1 MAADGDGGDRASFS
15 AWCEERRA
23 SLVELLQALVRAR
36 SENPP
41 GNEVG
46 VAEIVR
52 HALEELGAEVATFE
66 AAPGRPTLVGTL
78 TSNRPGR
85 AVLCNAHMDTV
96 PAGTGWSI
104 EDPFSAVVRDG
115 LVHGRG
121 TVDHKSP
128 IAALLCAAACLKA
141 HARLEG
147 RLVMVFDADEET
159 GGELGMRHLL
169 SSYDPD
175 VEMAF
180 YAMPTS
186 YTEDGAQYFDLGVD
200 TIAIGSPGMLEV
212 QVVCSSET
220 AYHVAPVDWY
230 YPAEVAVKIADAVTE
245 QFAAPRWLGG
255 HPRARL
261 VRSID
266 GDQTWQVFV
275 LPGED
280 PDTVIAKLGGTIGAV
295 IEPCQ
300 GATWEL
306 TVKKRVPPASCP
318 VDHPLVTALA
328 AGALE
333 ATGRP
338 ATVGFIPTVTGMSII
353 QEALHVPVAGFGY
366 GRIDLCHTPAEA
378 ISVDALVASAIA
390 YSEALARLLADAGE
404 PVGITSEPLANTCP

>member
-1 MAADGDGGDRASFS
+1 VAVERETGNQASFS
-15 AWCEERRA
+15 SWCQERRDW
-23 SLVELLQALVRAR
+23 LVEMLQALVQAR

-41 GNEVG
+41 GDEAG
-46 VAEIVR
+46 VAEIVG
-52 HALEELGAEVATFE
+52 HALEELGAEVSIFE
-66 AAPGRPTLVGTL
+66 AAPARPTLVGTL

-104 EDPFSAVVRDG
+104 DDPFSAVVRDG

-128 IAALLCAAACLKA
+128 IAALLCAVACLKA
-141 HARLEG
+141 HDRLDG

-159 GGELGMRHLL
+159 GGEYGMRHLL

-186 YTEDGAQYFDLGVD
+186 YAEEGADYFDLGVD
-200 TIAIGSPGMLEV
+200 NIAIGSPGMLEV
-212 QVVCSSET
+212 EVVCSSET
-220 AYHVAPVDWY
+220 AYHVAPIDWY
-230 YPAEVAVKIADAVTE
+230 HPAEIAVQIAVAVTE
-245 QFAAPRWLGG
+245 QLGAPRWLGG

-261 VRSID
+261 VRSTD

-280 PDTVIAKLGGTIGAV
+280 PDIVLAKLREAIGTAIDAR
-295 IEPCQ
+295 Q
-300 GATWEL
+300 GATCQL
-306 TVKKRVPPASCP
+306 TVTKSVPPASCP
-318 VDHPLVTALA
+318 PEHPLVTALA

-333 ATGRP
+333 AGRP
-338 ATVGFIPTVTGMSII
+338 ATVGFIPTITGMSII
-353 QEALHVPVAGFGY
+353 QEALQVPVVGFGY
-366 GRIDLCHTPAEA
+366 GRIDLCHTPLEA

-390 YSEALARLLADAGE
+390 YSEALAQVLAS
-404 PVGITSEPLANTCP
+404 T